1 MSASVIP
8 GPLGLQAAHRAV
20 DAGTLTRTA
29 QPLPGI
35 GPATVIELRA
45 QATAPSQAVYSVDKA
60 VKYIDANAHA
70 TSQGKCATYV
80 RKAIEAGG
88 GVIPLPRPV
97 DAKDYG
103 PVLAKLG
110 FAKIPA
116 VTYAAQRGDIA
127 VLQPPKGRVSG
138 HIEMF
143 NGSIWVSDF
152 RQKADI
158 YPGPAYRDQQVSYE
172 IYRP

>member
-8 GPLGLQAAHRAV
+8 GPLGMQAAHRAV

-29 QPLPGI
+29 QPLPGF
-35 GPATVIELRA
+35 GLVVIELSTEFTS
-45 QATAPSQAVYSVDKA
+45 QSQAGYSVDKA

-70 TSQGKCATYV
+70 TSQQKCATYV

-88 GVIPLPRPV
+88 AVIPLPRPV

-110 FAKIPA
+110 FTKIPA

-127 VLQPPKGRVSG
+127 VLQPPKGRTSG

>member
-1 MSASVIP
+1 MSASVVP
-8 GPLGLQAAHRAV
+8 GPLGTQVFLRAV
-20 DAGTLTRTA
+20 DTGTLTRTA

-35 GPATVIELRA
+35 RPAAIDPSTKSAA
-45 QATAPSQAVYSVDKA
+45 QPQTNYSVDLA
-60 VKYIDANAHA
+60 VKYIDANAHPI
-70 TSQGKCATYV
+70 SQSKCAMYV

-88 GVIPLPRPV
+88 GVIPLPRPL

-116 VTYAAQRGDIA
+116 VTYAPQRGDIA
-127 VLQPPKGRVSG
+127 VLQPPKGRTSG
-138 HIEMF
+138 HIQMF

-158 YPGPAYRDQQVSYE
+158 YPGPAYRDQQVSHE